1 MRLILIRH
9 GQTQSNIDRLLDT
22 GYPGAPL
29 TPQGQAQ
36 AQSLVARLA
45 DEPIQAVYAS
55 DLLRAQQTAAP
66 LAAQRGLPVH
76 SHPGLREIYV
86 GVDDMAADWR
96 PYVAVLDSWGDTPDN
111 CLPGGEN
118 AIHFFGRFD
127 AAVAEIEATGV
138 GCAALVS
145 HGAAMW
151 VWASVRSD
159 NLDPETVRDW
169 RLDNTDVVVMSRT
182 GQGWDLVR
190 WGDLSIDP
198 S

>member
-1 MRLILIRH
+1 
-9 GQTQSNIDRLLDT
+9 
-22 GYPGAPL
+22 
-29 TPQGQAQ
+29 
-36 AQSLVARLA
+36 
-45 DEPIQAVYAS
+45 
-55 DLLRAQQTAAP
+55 
-66 LAAQRGLPVH
+66 
-76 SHPGLREIYV
+76 
-86 GVDDMAADWR
+86 MAADWR